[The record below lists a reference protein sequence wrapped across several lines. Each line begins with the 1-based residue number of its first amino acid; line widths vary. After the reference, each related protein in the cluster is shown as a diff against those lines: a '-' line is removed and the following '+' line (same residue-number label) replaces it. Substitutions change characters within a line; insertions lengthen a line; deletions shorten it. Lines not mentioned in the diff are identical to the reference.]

1 MKKTLLRLVLPLML
15 AVMMLPVLP
24 LSAMAEEPLTV
35 TVFVGEPR
43 DQPTSDN
50 KVFQKIAEE
59 FGLKFEF
66 EFLAGD
72 LNETLGVK
80 IAGQDYADLMVG
92 GNYAEKLITAGA
104 FVDHAGPLAGL
115 VVSAM
120 SAGLVALLSLRLP
133 FAPKATAATAAAPV
147 RAHGER

>member
-1 MKKTLLRLVLPLML
+1 MKFRQLTAIVLAATTLML
-15 AVMMLPVLP
+15 A
-24 LSAMAEEPLTV
+24 
-35 TVFVGEPR
+35 
-43 DQPTSDN
+43 
-50 KVFQKIAEE
+50 
-59 FGLKFEF
+59 
-66 EFLAGD
+66 
-72 LNETLGVK
+72 
-80 IAGQDYADLMVG
+80 
-92 GNYAEKLITAGA
+92 AGA